1 MITSLYYYN
10 YYKPN
15 ILKNTGVSLV
25 KQNSFKQV
33 AHQNSSTKPIN
44 LSAAYKNNVLE
55 YVKDLSNAVNTTKT
69 SSTEIIALA
78 NDLTE
83 DKDTVKKGMSKDL
96 KKKRTDEENKKEAKN
111 ILAKLSDGLNK
122 TVEFSK
128 SSSQSEEFNS
138 FSNNLKNFVSG
149 SIPFKN
155 LGLTFSDD
163 KFFVDEDKINELDNA
178 GLKKYLNGSTN
189 DASEISKKAK
199 EFLTKPLASHMSFK
213 SFSYYYSYSSGIIK
227 NDSFNLISTGTLLN
241 LEL

>member
-15 ILKNTGVSLV
+15 ILKNTGISLV

-44 LSAAYKNNVLE
+44 LSTAYKNNVLE

-83 DKDTVKKGMSKDL
+83 DKDIVKKGTNKEL

-155 LGLTFSDD
+155 LGLKFSDD
-163 KFFVDEDKINELDNA
+163 KFIVDEDKINELDNA
-178 GLKKYLNGSTN
+178 GLKKYLNGTKN
-189 DASEISKKAK
+189 DANEISKKAK